1 MSIKFFKRED
11 FTKAAVE
18 AMPKEDVPGLFK
30 AGLFD
35 GGPVKGKDA
44 LRDLLV
50 KDGVA
55 GDMLAKAVD
64 ETKDDEV
71 SFPFVLSTNAPDRQ
85 GDVIDQAGW
94 QLGNYRKNPV
104 VLFGHDYG
112 SLPVARASACYVAGD
127 KLKAVDRFSD
137 DHQLARECAA
147 LVSKGFLNAVSVGF
161 RPIKWMWAEDRGM
174 FAADFAECELL
185 EHSVVPVPAHQ
196 DALIEARSAGI
207 EVHAFTE
214 WAEKCLASAGGIY
227 LPRASIEKALLNAK
241 GQKIIVDLGD
251 RKSAP
256 VVDAAPEPVEAPAAV
271 EITIETALARVA
283 KAGFAVVD
291 RETLN
296 RLTTPTKSEPAAAA
310 VEPPAPAPAPAVE
323 PPKVEPPPAP
333 EPEVSISADEI
344 KSLARAAFGS
354 ATDDVKGRL
363 SSLQTKLT
371 GRID

>member
-18 AMPKEDVPGLFK
+18 ALPKDTTPGLFK
-30 AGLFD
+30 SGMFD
-35 GGPVKGKDA
+35 GRPIKGKDA
-44 LRDLLV
+44 LRDLLA

-55 GDMLAKAVD
+55 VDVLEKAVD
-64 ETKDDEV
+64 ETKDDEI
-71 SFPFVLSTNAPDRQ
+71 SFPFVLSTSAPDRQ
-85 GDVIDQAGW
+85 GDVIDQNGW

-137 DHQLARECAA
+137 DHELARNCAA

-196 DALIEARSAGI
+196 DALIEARAAGI
-207 EVHAFTE
+207 EIAPFTE
-214 WAEKCLASAGGIY
+214 WAQKTLESAHGGG
-227 LPRASIEKALLNAK
+227 LWLRKGLIEKALENAK
-241 GQKIIVDLGD
+241 GKRVIIDLG
-251 RKSAP
+251 KGY
-256 VVDAAPEPVEAPAAV
+256 DAAEVIAEPEAPTLG
-271 EITIETALARVA
+271 EISVETALARVA

-291 RETLN
+291 RETLAG
-296 RLTTPTKSEPAAAA
+296 LTRPKSE
-310 VEPPAPAPAPAVE
+310 PAPAVE
-323 PPKVEPPPAP
+323 QPKAEPAKAAEPAP
-333 EPEVSISADEI
+333 APVEAAPTLDEI
-344 KSLARAAFGS
+344 KAAAKAALGGT
-354 ATDDVKGRL
+354 ADEVKSRL
-363 SSLQTKLT
+363 SALNTKLT